1 MQYDAVIIGAGM
13 SGLAAGI
20 RLAYYNKRV
29 CIVERHHTCGGLN
42 SYYTF
47 KSRLFDVGL
56 HAITN
61 YLPPGAGGRGPLKR
75 ILRQLR
81 LSHEELDLRPQHG
94 SEIRFPGRQLRF
106 TNDIDVLIQEVADR
120 FPGQVD
126 GFRRLVTDVKSREY
140 ALSDTDRVSARSVLR
155 TYMSDDTLI
164 EMLLCPIMYYGSAQE
179 HEIDF
184 GPFAVLFRS
193 IFCEGFARPAGG
205 VRTILKALVT
215 KFRDLGG
222 KLVLNCGA
230 ERLEIER
237 ERVVGVV
244 LETGENLTADMVISS
259 AGFHETMGICSD
271 SADRPSSLETG
282 QLSFSESVSILDV
295 KPSELGIDTTIVFF
309 NDSDTFTYAR
319 PTSLVDLRSG
329 VLCCPNNFEGSGH
342 PDDGMLRLTTLA
354 NHKRWS
360 ELSEQAY
367 RRSKL
372 EWADKAAE
380 RAIRFVP
387 DFRDR
392 VIARDVF
399 TPRTI
404 QKFTGHLNG
413 AVYGAPHKIY
423 DGRTRVENLFI
434 CGTDQGFLGII
445 GAMLS
450 GVMAANDHGLLQE

>member
-1 MQYDAVIIGAGM
+1 MHYDAVIIGAGM

-20 RLAYYNKRV
+20 RLAYYDKRV

-47 KSRLFDVGL
+47 KGRPFDVGL
-56 HAITN
+56 HAMTN
-61 YLPPGAGGRGPLKR
+61 YVPPGEGGHGPLKR

-81 LSHEELDLRPQHG
+81 LSREELDLRPQLG
-94 SEIRFPGRQLRF
+94 SEIRFPGRRLRF
-106 TNDIDVLIQEVADR
+106 TNDIDVLIQEVSDR

-126 GFRRLVTDVKSREY
+126 GFRRLVADVKSREY
-140 ALSDTDRVSARSVLR
+140 VLSEADRVSARSVLR

-179 HEIDF
+179 HDIDF

-205 VRTILKALVT
+205 VRTIIKALVK

-222 KLVLNCGA
+222 KLTLNCGA
-230 ERLEIER
+230 KRFEIEGG
-237 ERVVGVV
+237 RVVGVV
-244 LETGENLTADMVISS
+244 LQTGETLTADMVISS
-259 AGFHETMGICSD
+259 AGFHETMGLCSD
-271 SADRPSSLETG
+271 SADQPSSLETG
-282 QLSFSESVSILDV
+282 RLSFIESVSVLDS

-319 PTSLVDLRSG
+319 PASLVDLRSG

-342 PDDGMLRLTTLA
+342 PDDGILRLTTLA
-354 NHKRWS
+354 NYERWS
-360 ELSEQAY
+360 ELDEQAY
-367 RRSKL
+367 SRSKR
-372 EWADKAAE
+372 EWADKATE
-380 RAIRFVP
+380 GVIRFVP

-404 QKFTGHLNG
+404 RRFTGHLDG
-413 AVYGAPHKIY
+413 AVYGAPSKVY
-423 DGRTRVENLFI
+423 DGRTCVENLFI